1 MKFLRENSLT
11 LFFLLLFL
19 AALVAQAIAGHASF
33 NAEQLQHGG
42 VDISLW
48 SYVIS
53 ASYGAAVLENW
64 QSEYL
69 QFTLFILVTVWLVQR
84 GSPESKE
91 PGEEGGE
98 TDEEQ
103 KLGRHSSRKSPR
115 WARSPGLGRT
125 IYSNSLVLVM
135 GFIWI
140 CSWLGQ
146 SVAGWTEYSD
156 QRVEHLQ
163 EPLSWG
169 GYLGSPDFWERTFQN
184 WQSEFLAV
192 ASMSIL
198 AVYLRQRGSP
208 ESKPVGTPHDA
219 TSVEG

>member
-1 MKFLRENSLT
+1 MKGFRENSLT
-11 LFFLLLFL
+11 ICFLLLFFG
-19 AALVAQAIAGHASF
+19 ALIAQAIAGHASF
-33 NAEQLQHGG
+33 NADQLQHGG
-42 VDISLW
+42 SKISLLT
-48 SYVIS
+48 YVVS

-69 QFTLFILVTVWLVQR
+69 QFSLYILLTVWLIQR

-91 PGEEGGE
+91 PDKAGGE
-98 TDEEQ
+98 SDKDQ
-103 KLGRHSSRKSPR
+103 QLGPYSNSDSPAF
-115 WARSPGLGRT
+115 ARSRGFAASV
-125 IYSNSLVLVM
+125 YSNSLVLVM
-135 GFIWI
+135 GFIWV

-146 SVAGWTEYSD
+146 SIAGWTEYSS
-156 QRVEHLQ
+156 QRMDHLQ
-163 EPLSWG
+163 HPLTWT

-208 ESKPVGTPHDA
+208 ESKPVGSPHEA
-219 TSVEG
+219 TGVEA

>member
-19 AALVAQAIAGHASF
+19 GTLGAQAIAGHASF

-91 PGEEGGE
+91 PGEEGAE
-98 TDEEQ
+98 SDAEQ
-103 KLGRHSSRKSPR
+103 KLGQHSSPRSPR
-115 WARSPGLGRT
+115 WARAGDWRT
-125 IYSNSLVLVM
+125 KIYSNSLVIVM
-135 GFIWI
+135 AFIWL

-146 SVAGWTEYSD
+146 SLSGWTEYSD
-156 QRVEHLQ
+156 QRIEHMQ

-192 ASMSIL
+192 ASMAIL

>member
-1 MKFLRENSLT
+1 MSLWRNNSLT
-11 LFFLLLFL
+11 IAFGLMFL
-19 AALVAQAIAGHASF
+19 ASLIAQAIAGHAGF

-42 VDISLW
+42 DKISLLT
-48 SYVIS
+48 YVTT

-64 QSEYL
+64 QSEFL
-69 QFTLFILVTVWLVQR
+69 QFTLYILLTVWLVQR

-91 PGEEGGE
+91 LNKRGTES
-98 TDEEQ
+98 DQDQ
-103 KLGRHSSRKSPR
+103 KLGRYSSPKSPK
-115 WARSPGLGRT
+115 WARASGLRRT
-125 IYSNSLVLVM
+125 LYSNSLVLVM
-135 GFIWI
+135 GFIWL

-156 QRVEHLQ
+156 ERISHLQ
-163 EPLSWG
+163 HPLTWTE
-169 GYLGSPDFWERTFQN
+169 YLGNPDFWERTFQN

-208 ESKPVGTPHDA
+208 ESKPVGA
-219 TSVEG
+219 THEATATEG